1 VHSVRA
7 PRYRRSV
14 TPGRIALVAS
24 FLLGCAADS
33 TEAETDTDGETQS
46 SAEGGSSAEEGG
58 SSDPPP
64 PLMASCEAPTAPTLA
79 SPIEV
84 GTADELRAAVAAG
97 GEIRLT
103 ADITTDAPF
112 PSTQPVVVDGAGHT
126 ISGGGSTH
134 LFVAED
140 ADLTVM
146 NMTLRDAVNRV
157 SDDEHFSRRSGAA
170 VMMRGNG
177 AGTLSVY
184 GVSFENNTIGET
196 GPGDLRGGALYAF
209 AVPDVVIVDSQFTGN
224 AGSNGGA
231 VGGLGSSFSIVNTAF
246 TGNETTGQGGTGALE
261 GRGGA
266 ISLDALSQNEKTAYL
281 EVCGSFFE
289 NNRAKHAGGAIAL
302 VTHQWQGAT
311 VVIDQSTFRSNS
323 TNDSAGGSGGA
334 IYLQDDENYPREG
347 EANRALISGSTFEGN
362 ETLGGGGGLWFLTE
376 SGRLE
381 LHNNTFFENR
391 TTAGMGMGGA
401 VALVGGPTDITHCT
415 FSDNHAQFHGGGI
428 QAAQDALVTVTNS
441 LFANNTSDRDG
452 GWAWF
457 HANRELGDGGGNIQW
472 LDPALEI
479 DSNSNKLVSPGTSIA
494 DPQLMSLGDNGGATH
509 TMALPMGSPAVD
521 AGVDA
526 ALPGDQ
532 RGEPRN
538 GAPDVGAYEV
548 Q

>member
-1 VHSVRA
+1 M
-7 PRYRRSV
+7 
-14 TPGRIALVAS
+14 TPWRIALAAS
-24 FLLGCAADS
+24 LFLGCGSDPS
-33 TEAETDTDGETQS
+33 GAETDTDGQTGADTEAG
-46 SAEGGSSAEEGG
+46 AEAGSMGEAGGTT
-58 SSDPPP
+58 DPPPPPP
-64 PLMASCEAPTAPTLA
+64 PLMASCEAPEPPTLGAPT
-79 SPIEV
+79 EV
-84 GTADELRAAVAAG
+84 ATADELRAAVAAG
-97 GEIRLT
+97 GEVLLT
-103 ADITTDAPF
+103 ADIDADAPF
-112 PSTQPVVVDGAGHT
+112 PSTEAVVIDGAGHT
-126 ISGGGSTH
+126 INGGGSTH

-140 ADLTVM
+140 ADLTIM

-157 SDDEHFSRRSGAA
+157 ADAEHFSRRSGAA

-177 AGTLSVY
+177 QGRLSVF
-184 GVSFENNTIGET
+184 GVTFENNTIGDT

-209 AVPDVVIVDSQFTGN
+209 AVPEVVIVDSEFTGN

-231 VGGLGSSFSIVNTAF
+231 IGGLGSSFTIVNTAF
-246 TGNETTGQGGTGALE
+246 LGNETTGQAGSGSLE

-266 ISLDALSQNEKTAYL
+266 ISLDALSQNGQTAYL

-289 NNRAKHAGGAIAL
+289 SNRAKHAGGAIAL

-311 VVIDQSTFRSNS
+311 VIVDQTTFRGNS
-323 TNDSAGGSGGA
+323 TNDTSGGSGGA
-334 IYLQDDENYPREG
+334 IYLLDDENYPRERD
-347 EANRALISGSTFEGN
+347 ANAALISNSTFEGN

-391 TTAGMGMGGA
+391 TTSSMGMGGA
-401 VALVGGPTDITHCT
+401 VALVGGPTDVTHCT
-415 FSDNHAQFHGGGI
+415 FADNHAQFHGGGI
-428 QAAQDALVTVTNS
+428 QAAQNAQVLVTNS

-457 HANRELGDGGGNIQW
+457 HSNRELDDGGGNIQW
-472 LDPALEI
+472 LDSGLEI
-479 DSNSNKLVSPGTSIA
+479 DDNSNKLVSAGTSIA
-494 DPQLMSLGDNGGATH
+494 DPQLLSLQDNGGATH
-509 TMALPMGSPAVD
+509 TQALPEGSPAVD

-526 ALPGDQ
+526 ALPLDQ